1 MKKLYKISF
10 TKYFF
15 EEEGRRGGGGV
26 RAIIGG
32 QFSWGGN
39 FPGDNFPGGLISG
52 G

>member
-15 EEEGRRGGGGV
+15 EEEGRGGGEGGEGNYCG
-26 RAIIGG
+26 AI
-32 QFSWGGN
+32 FLGGN